1 MQEIIEYYNNTLEK
15 DETKT
20 YYLDKKV
27 STPGTLF
34 LYYKSKEKT
43 KGEIEKD
50 ELNDEIKKLKEEMAT
65 KINSLKEE
73 LNAAQEA
80 IDFLIQIGGEI

>member
-27 STPGTLF
+27 STADTLF

-43 KGEIEKD
+43 KDEIEKE
-50 ELNDEIKKLKEEMAT
+50 ELNNE
-65 KINSLKEE
+65 INSLKEE
-73 LNAAQEA
+73 LKVAQEA

>member
-34 LYYKSKEKT
+34 LYYKSIEIDKEK
-43 KGEIEKD
+43 E
-50 ELNDEIKKLKEEMAT
+50 NIKNR
-65 KINSLKEE
+65 IEE
-73 LNAAQEA
+73 LEDIAENLTLT
-80 IDFLIQIGGEI
+80 ILDLIPEGEEGV